1 MEDVLQKIVAATG
14 LGMEEVERRVAEK
27 QRELSGFVSKEGA
40 AYIVAKEMGLDL
52 VGAGRKKTIKIS
64 EIANGNNNV
73 AFVARVLRI
82 FEAREFEKNGRKFR
96 VGNLLLGDETGT
108 IRLSLWDEQLGLGSK
123 VNVGD
128 CIEVSGAYSKE
139 GPVSIE
145 VRLGRRGAIRSVEN
159 AEMPSAEEILKR
171 EGSSRVCIEE
181 LKEGKVCEI
190 RAALM
195 QIFDTENVFD
205 VCPECGGRVKY
216 EGGKYNCIKHPAVVP
231 KKSIVVN
238 GVADDGTGNIRLVM
252 FGEVGL
258 QLLGLT
264 MDQVMERRGKV
275 FDGLDLVGREFVFS
289 GRVRK
294 NQMFDRL
301 EFVVSGIGKPEIE
314 REISTLINAL
324 SAK

>member
-14 LGMEEVERRVAEK
+14 LAMEEVERRVAEK

-52 VGAGRKKTIKIS
+52 IGTGKKRTVKIS
-64 EIANGNNNV
+64 EIVNGNNNV
-73 AFVARVLRI
+73 AFDARVLRV

-108 IRLSLWDEQLGLGSK
+108 VRLSLWDEQIGLGSK
-123 VNVGD
+123 IAVGD

-145 VRLGRRGAIRSVEN
+145 VRLGRRGNIKRAENVEL
-159 AEMPSAEEILKR
+159 PSAENILKK
-171 EGSSRVCIEE
+171 EGSSRVSIEE

-195 QIFDTENVFD
+195 QIFETENIFD
-205 VCPECGGRVKY
+205 VCPECGGKIKY
-216 EGGKYNCIKHPAVVP
+216 EGGKYLCVKHSAVVP
-231 KKSIVVN
+231 RKSMVVN
-238 GVADDGTGNIRLVM
+238 GVADDGSGNIRLVM
-252 FGEVGL
+252 FGDVGL
-258 QLLGLT
+258 HLLGLT

-275 FDGLDLVGREFVFS
+275 FDGLDLIGTEFVFS

-301 EFVVSGIGKPEIE
+301 EFVVSGIAKLEME
-314 REISTLINAL
+314 KEISTLINAL